1 MNLNFAHLHVRS
13 GFSYGFG
20 VATPEELVG
29 TAAMGMEALALTDR
43 DRLYGV
49 PRFLEAAAEA
59 GVSPIVGTEVSVE
72 DGGHLV
78 LLAEGLEGD
87 RSL

>member
-1 MNLNFAHLHVRS
+1 MHVRS

-29 TAAMGMEALALTDR
+29 AAAGMGMHAMALTDR
-43 DRLYGV
+43 DGLYGI

-59 GVSPIVGTEVSVE
+59 KISP
-72 DGGHLV
+72 
-78 LLAEGLEGD
+78 
-87 RSL
+87 